1 MGLHSVQSS
10 RSVNLYLKPRQHTTK
25 HCKMSFLYRSTP
37 LLRTSATTLT
47 SQSTRCFSTSLA
59 QRNVVK
65 DAAKKVDRTVSDQL
79 VKGIDKGIEAKDAVA
94 EVAGVDTQKAKAEE
108 LKGDAKAKGEQMK
121 GQANAAKEEA
131 KAKI

>member
-1 MGLHSVQSS
+1 MG
-10 RSVNLYLKPRQHTTK
+10 PRQHTTK

-65 DAAKKVDRTVSDQL
+65 DAAKKVDRTVSDQ
-79 VKGIDKGIEAKDAVA
+79 IDKGIEAKDAVA
-94 EVAGVDTQKAKAEE
+94 EVAGVDTQKAKAKAEE

>member
-1 MGLHSVQSS
+1 
-10 RSVNLYLKPRQHTTK
+10 
-25 HCKMSFLYRSTP
+25 MSFLYRSTP

-94 EVAGVDTQKAKAEE
+94 EVAGVDTQKAKAKAEE